1 MKKEKFD
8 PLEYIESA
16 FLDTKMREKETEKSA
31 KIPPYLKGDS
41 HPSAK
46 ETPPP
51 TETSDAV
58 VEAVK
63 QAQKDAQEN
72 NNAVVRLKAK
82 GMRAPRPRKRQAPP
96 KGPVIAPDL
105 ERIWQ
110 QIPKNLKFLAK
121 VYDDG
126 VTEKYYTSRFRESRE
141 DLILRL
147 IDPELNLE
155 ETARLLGVCP
165 ATVRRYTNR
174 GWLKHHRTNGNQRRF
189 RLSGIV
195 QFVEDFGRNPE

>member
-1 MKKEKFD
+1 MMKKEKFD

-16 FLDTKMREKETEKSA
+16 FLDNQTREKETEKTA
-31 KIPPYLKGDS
+31 KIPPYLKGDTS
-41 HPSAK
+41 TSFKEAPQPS
-46 ETPPP
+46 ETP
-51 TETSDAV
+51 ETV
-58 VEAVK
+58 VEAIK
-63 QAQKDAQEN
+63 QSQQGIQDTS
-72 NNAVVRLKAK
+72 AVVRLKTK